1 MNQIKMNLRYL
12 LLIVLVVSF
21 FNQNFAQEQPKTKT
35 REEVLSMTMEE
46 MSSLPLEELM
56 SLMDVVGVSSLE
68 ELYNLLLNKNVVSAS
83 KKEESIF
90 DSPLST
96 TVLSHDQIIA
106 SGATS
111 IEEALRLVPGVIV
124 REKTNGNY
132 DVHIRG
138 NDNLPSKNLLLYSE
152 NMNTLVMINGRSVFN
167 YSHGGT
173 LWETLPVSFED
184 IDRIEVVRGPSSA
197 LYGPNAVTGVIN
209 IITQTISQETPLI
222 SGNLNGGSQSTYMG
236 DLAIRK
242 QLNDKISLGVTGN
255 FETRDRKTDE
265 IYIYSRDGSQ
275 LSIDGENVGNG
286 YYSLDEINQMRSG
299 NQEIWPPYTVGN
311 EIYDIYKSF
320 PDPERS
326 KYRYG
331 VNGYLD
337 VNPTSETSVQI
348 MGGYQNSEVMT
359 STMGDVPTPYS
370 TKLASTG
377 YVDLRAKI
385 YDFSLQAN
393 YNGGTIDY
401 MSGNEGFELDNE
413 QYSFLAEYNKKF
425 RNLSVRPGF
434 SYQSISYDDSKHI
447 SEVGKGYLN
456 QKQTIN
462 IMAGSLRLDYLL
474 TERLRLV
481 AALRAEKYDNMD
493 DIYASWQFIST
504 YKLNDKNL
512 IRAVYS
518 RANQSAFLI
527 NTYSNYT
534 WNIVN
539 MRSPKIMQFDG
550 HKDNKLKTTDMV
562 EIGFRSRPDKSV
574 LIDVEAFYN
583 RSKDFVG
590 LAPDMTSLA
599 VFNPLAVITGAATVQ
614 ENINAI
620 VNLSFQ
626 NMDLVSNQF
635 GASVSLDW
643 VLSEKLMATGHVTY
657 QQTTVDNYVPYS
669 RNEILYYQSSIAQ
682 SDPDLATKINQ
693 ALVDYATGVQTGEI
707 DPAKQTYAIVN
718 SVSDIQEG
726 TENNFKHEATPS
738 FWGSLSITYRPTK
751 KIEFFPQA
759 YFYGEQ
765 SFINQ
770 YGVIDIEPSVNL
782 NLKASYKAT
791 DNLTFF
797 VNCRNLLNTE
807 KVQFAYMDKIGGLY
821 LAGLN
826 FKW

>member
-1 MNQIKMNLRYL
+1 MNLRH
-12 LLIVLVVSF
+12 LLIILIAAVF
-21 FNQNFAQEQPKTKT
+21 FSQSFAQEPTKSKS
-35 REEVLSMTMEE
+35 REEVLNMTMEE
-46 MSSLPLEELM
+46 MSSLPLEELIE
-56 SLMDVVGVSSLE
+56 LMDIVGVSSIE
-68 ELYNLLLNKNVVSAS
+68 ELYDLLLNKNVVSAS
-83 KKEESIF
+83 KKEESVF

-106 SGATS
+106 SGATC

-152 NMNTLVMINGRSVFN
+152 NMNTLVMINGRPVFN
-167 YSHGGT
+167 YSHGGI

-197 LYGPNAVTGVIN
+197 LYGPNAVSGAIN
-209 IITQTISQETPLI
+209 IITQTIDYNTPLV
-222 SGNLNGGSQSTYMG
+222 SGNFNGGSQNTYIG
-236 DLAIRK
+236 DLALRK
-242 QLNDKISLGVTGN
+242 QVSDKISLGVTGN

-265 IYIYSRDGSQ
+265 IFIYSRDGSQ
-275 LSIDGENVGNG
+275 LSVDGVNVGDG
-286 YYSLDEINQMRSG
+286 YFTLDEINRMKSG
-299 NQEIWPPYTVGN
+299 EQEIWPPYMVGD
-311 EIYDIYKSF
+311 EVYDIYKSF
-320 PDPERS
+320 PNPERS

-337 VNPTSETSVQI
+337 VKPNSQTSI
-348 MGGYQNSEVMT
+348 NLMGGYQNSEVMT

-370 TKLASTG
+370 TKIASTG
-377 YVDLRAKI
+377 YLDFRAKI
-385 YDFSLQAN
+385 HDFSLQAN

-413 QYSFLAEYNKKF
+413 QYSFLTEYTKTF
-425 RNLSVRPGF
+425 SNLSVRPGV

-447 SEVGKGYLN
+447 SEAGKGYLN

-462 IMAGSLRLDYLL
+462 ILAGSLRLDYMP

-481 AALRAEKYDNMD
+481 AALRAEKYNNMD
-493 DIYASWQFIST
+493 DVYASWQFVSS

-518 RANQSAFLI
+518 RANQSAFLV

-539 MRSPKIMQFDG
+539 MEFPKIMQFDG
-550 HKDNKLKTTDMV
+550 HTDNKLKTMDMV
-562 EIGFRSRPDKSV
+562 ELGFRTRPDKSI

-583 RSKDFVG
+583 RSKDFVA
-590 LAPDMTSLA
+590 LSPDMTSLA
-599 VFNPLAVITGAATVQ
+599 VFNPLEVIAETQAPD
-614 ENINAI
+614 INAI

-626 NMDLVSNQF
+626 NMDLISNQL
-635 GASVSLDW
+635 GASVSVDW
-643 VLSEKLMATGHVTY
+643 VLSEKLMATGHFTY
-657 QQTTVDNYVPYS
+657 QKTTVDNYVPYS
-669 RNEILYYQSSIAQ
+669 RNEILGYQATIAQ
-682 SDPDLATKINQ
+682 SDPDLMTKIGQ
-693 ALVDYATGVQTGEI
+693 ALVDYGTGVATGEI
-707 DPAKQTYAIVN
+707 DPTQQTYAIIN
-718 SVSDIQEG
+718 SVSDTPEG
-726 TENNFKHEATPS
+726 EEDNFEHEATPS
-738 FWGSLSITYRPTK
+738 YWGSLSFSYRPWK
-751 KIEFFPQA
+751 KFEFFPQA
-759 YFYGEQ
+759 YFYGDQ
-765 SFINQ
+765 SFTNQ
-770 YGVIDIEPSVNL
+770 YGIIDIEKSMNI
-782 NLKASYKAT
+782 NAKASYKAT

-807 KVQFAYMDKIGGLY
+807 KTQFAYMDKIGGLY
-821 LAGLN
+821 LAGLS